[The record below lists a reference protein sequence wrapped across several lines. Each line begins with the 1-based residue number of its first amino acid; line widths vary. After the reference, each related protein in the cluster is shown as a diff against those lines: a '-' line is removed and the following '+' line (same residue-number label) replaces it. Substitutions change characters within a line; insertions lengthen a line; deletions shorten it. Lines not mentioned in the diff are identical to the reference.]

1 MTVPVRV
8 ALERDHALIDA
19 LCHVNEYGEEIY
31 IYHRLETDVTRD
43 KYTSIKARDYGT
55 PEKKTLYAFP
65 VKISPTQRQ
74 LEKAGM
80 REVCDAIVTI
90 AMKGWTDL
98 SLRYE
103 DIDAIRYTV
112 VLRSQKY
119 IIHDKSAINQF
130 ADTFLNI
137 NLGLKKI

>member
-1 MTVPVRV
+1 M
-8 ALERDHALIDA
+8 
-19 LCHVNEYGEEIY
+19 
-31 IYHRLETDVTRD
+31 
-43 KYTSIKARDYGT
+43 
-55 PEKKTLYAFP
+55 
-65 VKISPTQRQ
+65 

-80 REVCDAIVTI
+80 REVCDAIATI

-103 DIDAIRYTV
+103 DIDSIRYTV

-119 IIHDKSAINQF
+119 IIHDKAAINQF